1 MAKAGTGV
9 AYNSGMHTQTGETQS
24 NTQVSPMKPTQNIS
38 RSPYESPADWRR
50 ARGVLARSFY
60 KELRSN
66 GLSVRQ
72 IVELSNELLQLVSSD
87 FRKGDN
93 AW

>member
-1 MAKAGTGV
+1 MQ
-9 AYNSGMHTQTGETQS
+9 TQTGEMQS
-24 NTQVSPMKPTQNIS
+24 KVSTMKPTQNIS

-87 FRKGDN
+87 FRKGDTS
-93 AW
+93 W

>member
-1 MAKAGTGV
+1 MQV
-9 AYNSGMHTQTGETQS
+9 QSGETQ
-24 NTQVSPMKPTQNIS
+24 NQVSTMSPQPTQNIS

-87 FRKGDN
+87 FRSGDN
-93 AW
+93 RW